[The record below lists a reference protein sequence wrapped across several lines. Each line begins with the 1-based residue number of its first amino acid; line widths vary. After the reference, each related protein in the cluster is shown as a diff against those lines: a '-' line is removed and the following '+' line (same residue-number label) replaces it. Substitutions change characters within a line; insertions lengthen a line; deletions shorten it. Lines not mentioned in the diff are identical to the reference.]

1 MERQLKKRY
10 RLNRQENF
18 PAGYQEG
25 FTRPCKD
32 RHSRS
37 SHNEAICLI
46 LGSRS
51 SFVVMI
57 LAQNPWQCRKT
68 KRRTY
73 VSKRSRKIRY
83 WRWHFWPLV
92 RKGLNSIIATF
103 LYNMKN
109 SQKILEEKFW
119 SWTWICLEDPLSL
132 MHRFKVEN
140 GKVTYQSKY
149 LQSGMWMW
157 FLTLRPSPN
166 LEWLLKNFNLLPTRN
181 YRKDRKVVSHDS
193 FVDIKY
199 GG

>member
-1 MERQLKKRY
+1 MGRRLKKRY
-10 RLNRQENF
+10 RLNRLENF

-37 SHNEAICLI
+37 SHWLILGIKIAICRHD

-51 SFVVMI
+51 LTMRWNQTKDLCVETVQENSILAMI
-57 LAQNPWQCRKT
+57 L
-68 KRRTY
+68 
-73 VSKRSRKIRY
+73 
-83 WRWHFWPLV
+83 L
-92 RKGLNSIIATF
+92 ATGSERIKF
-103 LYNMKN
+103 NYRNIFVQYEKN

-119 SWTWICLEDPLSL
+119 TWTWICLEDPLSL

-166 LEWLLKNFNLLPTRN
+166 LEWLLKNFN
-181 YRKDRKVVSHDS
+181 
-193 FVDIKY
+193 
-199 GG
+199 